1 MSPHLL
7 CRAAMKRKAIAVKS
21 RFMNAK
27 NGQRASEKKC
37 VSFPT
42 SHAYDVKTRQ
52 AVNQSRHVAANCVT
66 LTQLSVL
73 IATYTATTAHQ
84 RQMTYTHAQSLSQFP
99 RITVISV
106 SMSRFSFIEHSQS
119 LLNCI
124 TNICS

>member
-1 MSPHLL
+1 
-7 CRAAMKRKAIAVKS
+7 
-21 RFMNAK
+21 MNAK

-42 SHAYDVKTRQ
+42 SHAHDVKTRQ
-52 AVNQSRHVAANCVT
+52 AVDQSRHVAANCIT

-73 IATYTATTAHQ
+73 IATYTATTARQ
-84 RQMTYTHAQSLSQFP
+84 RHMTYTHAQSLSQFP
-99 RITVISV
+99 CMTVICVTISP
-106 SMSRFSFIEHSQS
+106 FSFIKHSQS